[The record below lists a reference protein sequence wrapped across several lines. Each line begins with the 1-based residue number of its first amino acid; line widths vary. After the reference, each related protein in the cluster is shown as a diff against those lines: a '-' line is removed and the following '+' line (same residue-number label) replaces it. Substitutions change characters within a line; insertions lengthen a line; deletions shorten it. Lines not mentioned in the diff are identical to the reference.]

1 MSETTQTFVFFGCT
15 AGHGSEAEKRLRAL
29 VDDYGGTPAPLTTT
43 IGSRTRKFDDL
54 CVILFGALNTKG
66 SHYGVAVRESIVHA
80 PDEQSDVLDPVPLD
94 KARPNYLAWTQEILG
109 ALSWSGMRSE
119 EVGSVGQ
126 WMVSL
131 RA

>member
-15 AGHGSEAEKRLRAL
+15 AEHGSEAEKRLRAL

-54 CVILFGALNTKG
+54 CVIRFGDLNG
-66 SHYGVAVRESIVHA
+66 RPNFYGVAVRDSIVNA
-80 PDEQSDVLDPVPLD
+80 PDPDGDALWPVALD